1 VQTDFEGD
9 ELEPF
14 EEYDGVR
21 FEGQSFGAVA
31 ADNIRLLDC
40 VFSRT
45 TFEQTRCGRSAVV
58 DSTMD
63 DVRWIG
69 AGFPD
74 SEWREVTVSKS
85 LAAGVDLTGASLLRV
100 TFTDCKL
107 QTVNLRGAKLKEVT
121 FDRCVITELDVLGA
135 SLTKVTFR
143 DCTIVDLDLTN
154 ATLAETDFR
163 TSALEVRRGHL
174 ALAGAIIELEQLVG
188 LAPGIAEAIGIDVR

>member
-1 VQTDFEGD
+1 MDFDGD

-21 FEGQSFGAVA
+21 FDGLSFGAVA
-31 ADNIRLLDC
+31 AGNMRLLDC
-40 VFSRT
+40 LVSRT
-45 TFEQTRCGRSAVV
+45 TFEQTRCDRCAFI

-69 AGFPD
+69 AGFAD
-74 SEWREVTVSKS
+74 SEWRDTTVSKS
-85 LAAGVDLTGASLLRV
+85 LGAGVDLTGSSLLRV

-121 FDRCVITELDVLGA
+121 FDRCAITELDVMDA

-143 DCTIVDLDLTN
+143 DCTIADLDLTN
-154 ATLAETDFR
+154 ARLDGTDFR
-163 TSALEVRRGHL
+163 TSALDVRRGHL
-174 ALAGAIIELEQLVG
+174 ALSGAIIELEQLLA
-188 LAPGIAEAIGIDVR
+188 LAPGIAGALGIDVR